1 MGLIYDDIELI
12 NAGDIEMARRFFIG
26 EDEVKRLHINIL
38 VDTGAYNLCIN
49 ETIQAQLE
57 LPFIE
62 KRKGQLANGSIDEYD
77 MVGPV
82 VLKFKNRQTVCN
94 ALVLSGDNEPLF
106 GSIPFRDIHVPI
118 QKIKSPL
125 LRKMS

>member
-1 MGLIYDDIELI
+1 
-12 NAGDIEMARRFFIG
+12 MARRFFIA

-38 VDTGAYNLCIN
+38 IDTGDYNLCIN

-62 KRKGQLANGSIDEYD
+62 KRKGQLANVSIDEFD
-77 MVGPV
+77 MVGLV

-94 ALVLSGDNEPLF
+94 ALVLSGDNEPLL
-106 GSIPFRDIHVPI
+106 GAIALRNMHVPI
-118 QKIKSPL
+118 QKIKSKL
-125 LRKMS
+125 FRELS